1 MITLGFKE
9 VLRDDLSGESG
20 GSGAEFSAGVERRV
34 DAGVDA
40 GPYNGSEFPAAG
52 IDELSGDG
60 GAVIRAIV
68 TKVRGNRS
76 RAEVD
81 LFAENAVSNVAE
93 VTHGCA
99 WEEDGV
105 FYFDRLADMA
115 TIADGSGPAEVAI
128 RADFAVF
135 PNGDRA
141 FNKDAGEDFR
151 ALSDNDLGIFTELDR
166 GMTGPVGDARHE
178 LFIKIEK
185 LPWELD
191 LEGFAEFRLPLGKG
205 ATGDKEFVV

>member
-60 GAVIRAIV
+60 GAVVRAIV
-68 TKVRGNRS
+68 TKVRSDRS
-76 RAEVD
+76 SSEIYFFTKD
-81 LFAENAVSNVAE
+81 AVANVAE
-93 VTHGCA
+93 MADGCA

-105 FYFDRLADMA
+105 FHFDRLADMA
-115 TIADGSGPAEVAI
+115 TIADGRGTAEVAI
-128 RADFAVF
+128 RAYLAVF

-141 FNKDAGEDFR
+141 FNKDSRENFS

-166 GMTGPVGDARHE
+166 GMTRPVGDARHE